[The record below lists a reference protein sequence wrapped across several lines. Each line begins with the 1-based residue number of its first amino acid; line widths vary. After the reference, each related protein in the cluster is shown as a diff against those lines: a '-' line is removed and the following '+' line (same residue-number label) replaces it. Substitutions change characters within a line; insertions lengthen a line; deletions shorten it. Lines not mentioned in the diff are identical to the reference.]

1 LISIAH
7 STKMA
12 VESLKSSKLR
22 SGLTA
27 LGIIIGIAA
36 VIATFTLGTSFGAF
50 LSEQISSSG
59 SNYIMVTSV
68 KENLFFDQQV
78 EVVRN
83 SRGVSGASPVI
94 PSSGMVTFM
103 GESKNYTIYGVEE
116 DYQDIGSVPMYD
128 GNFLSNQDTSVVLV
142 GKNISEDGFK
152 NTITARSSI
161 QITIYN
167 NNTKQYETQTF
178 RVKGITGSESTSLV
192 SGGGSNPNTALY
204 LPISVMKEMTGRE
217 DYRTIFAMAETEEGV
232 KDADDEISKN
242 LARNLGISERN
253 LDNDDLIPF
262 RTMNQADILEQ
273 VGSMTSTL
281 QTFLIAI
288 GGISL
293 VVGSVG
299 IMNIMFVTVTER
311 TKEIGTFKALGYTS
325 RDVLILFLI
334 ESVVISALG
343 GTIGTII
350 GLVIAYV
357 GSSLMD
363 ITMSFPVLEIFAGIS
378 ISIVIG
384 VIAGLYPAN
393 RAAKMNPVDALRSI

>member
-22 SGLTA
+22 SALTA

-50 LSEQISSSG
+50 FSEQISSGG
-59 SNYIMVTSV
+59 SNYIMVTSA

-83 SRGVSGASPVI
+83 SRGVAGASPVI
-94 PSSGMVTFM
+94 SGSGMVTYM
-103 GESKNYTIYGVEE
+103 GESKNYTVYGVEE
-116 DYQDIGSVPMYD
+116 DYKDIGSVPMYE
-128 GNFLSNQDTSVVLV
+128 GNFLSNQDTSVVLI
-142 GKNISEDGFK
+142 GKDLAEDDFK
-152 NTITARSSI
+152 NQISSRSSI

-167 NNTKQYETQTF
+167 NDTKQYVTQTF

-192 SGGGSNPNTALY
+192 QGGGSNPNTAVY

-232 KDADDEISKN
+232 KDADDEISRN
-242 LARNLGISERN
+242 LARNLGVSERN

-273 VGSMTSTL
+273 VQSMTSTL

-325 RDVLILFLI
+325 KDVLIMFLI
-334 ESVVISALG
+334 ESIVISTLG
-343 GTIGTII
+343 GTIGTVI
-350 GLVIAYV
+350 GLAIAYV
-357 GSSLMD
+357 GSSLIGISMA
-363 ITMSFPVLEIFAGIS
+363 FPILEILAGIA
-378 ISIVIG
+378 ISIIIG

-393 RAAKMNPVDALRSI
+393 RAAKMNPVDALRSF